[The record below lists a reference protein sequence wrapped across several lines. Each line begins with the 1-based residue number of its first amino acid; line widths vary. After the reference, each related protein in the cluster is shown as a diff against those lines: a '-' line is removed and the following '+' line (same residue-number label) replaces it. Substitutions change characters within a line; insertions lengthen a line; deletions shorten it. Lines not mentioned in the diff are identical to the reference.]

1 MIVKFTDINKIDIKK
16 AEIVLLYGNNEGHKN
31 QVIKLFSKQ
40 FSEIL
45 NYEES
50 QIIENSD
57 IFLENLNTKSLFED
71 KKIIVIK
78 RATDKILKVIHEINT
93 KNIKDIAIIFNSGVL
108 EKKSKLRN
116 FFEKDKKY
124 ISIAFYPDNENS
136 MIKIAHSHLQKNNL
150 SISQSNLNLIVRK
163 CNEDRELLIN
173 ELDKLILY
181 NKGGR
186 DVNLEVIEKLTN
198 INENQNT
205 SLLVDYCLSKNKKK
219 ILQHINE
226 YNFSNDDCVKIIR
239 IFLNKS
245 KRIQDLSYE
254 FSKNKNIEITVSN
267 ARPPIFWKDKEI
279 TKEQIYK
286 WSPKKIKKLIFKLNK
301 LELLIK
307 KNINNSVN
315 LIIDFMLEQAAN

>member
-1 MIVKFTDINKIDIKK
+1 MIIKSFDINRINIKEK
-16 AEIVLLYGNNEGHKN
+16 KVILLHGKNEGHKN
-31 QVIKLFSKQ
+31 QVIESFSRE
-40 FSEIL
+40 FPEIL
-45 NYEES
+45 NYEEN
-50 QIIENSD
+50 QIIENPEM
-57 IFLENLNTKSLFED
+57 FMENLSIKSLFDD
-71 KKIIVIK
+71 KKFIVIK
-78 RATDKILKVIHEINT
+78 RTTDKILRVIKKINI
-93 KNIKDIAIIFNSGVL
+93 KNIGNINIILNSDIL
-108 EKKSKLRN
+108 EKKSQLRN
-116 FFEKDKKY
+116 FFEKDENY
-124 ISIAFYPDNENS
+124 VSVAFYPDNEQTLL
-136 MIKIAHSHLQKNNL
+136 KIAYSYLKKYNM
-150 SISQSNLNLIVRK
+150 SFSPSNLNLIIRK

-181 NKGGR
+181 NKGGK

-245 KRIQDLSYE
+245 KKIQDLSYE

-286 WSPKKIKKLIFKLNK
+286 WSPKKITKLIFKLNE